1 MIVRNSASI
10 LLAFCGF
17 AFIHSL
23 LAGRG
28 VKDRLKPILGERF
41 VEGWYRLAY
50 NLFAAM
56 TILPVFALVVLLPD
70 RPLYVVA
77 MPWSL
82 IMRGIQ
88 ALGVIGLVGALF
100 VTDVWDF
107 TGFKQAVAYLAGEPL
122 PAPAPPLQEKGMYR
136 VVRHPLYFF
145 TLVAIWPSPSLT
157 VNTLFLN
164 IGVTLYIIIGSLIE
178 ERRLGRIYGDA
189 YRNYRRRVSWLIPLP
204 PRRDSDAAI
213 QGTPEPGR

>member
-1 MIVRNSASI
+1 MIVRNGALI
-10 LLAFCGF
+10 LLAFFGF
-17 AFIHSL
+17 AFMHSL
-23 LAGRG
+23 VAGRG

-50 NLFAAM
+50 NLFAAV

-70 RPLYVVA
+70 RLLYAVA

-82 IMRGIQ
+82 IMRGVQ

-107 TGFKQAVAYLAGEPL
+107 AGLKQAAAYLTGESL
-122 PAPAPPLQEKGMYR
+122 PVPAPPLQEKGMYR
-136 VVRHPLYFF
+136 LVRHPLYFF

-164 IGVTLYIIIGSLIE
+164 IGVTLYIVIGSLIE
-178 ERRLGRIYGDA
+178 ERRLERTYGDA

-204 PRRDSDAAI
+204 PHCDGDAAI
-213 QGTPEPGR
+213 QGTPELGR